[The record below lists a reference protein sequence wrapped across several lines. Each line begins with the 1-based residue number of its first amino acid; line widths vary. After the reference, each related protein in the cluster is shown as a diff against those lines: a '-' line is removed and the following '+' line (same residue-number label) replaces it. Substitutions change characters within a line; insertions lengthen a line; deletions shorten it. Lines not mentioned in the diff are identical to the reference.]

1 MIFIFL
7 LVTSFLFVGF
17 DFDVYERR
25 NKKLKTTT
33 LRVAS
38 MIVKIKA
45 ALNKG
50 CDSLPYSSL

>member
-33 LRVAS
+33 LAS